1 MIHQSVLLKESID
14 LLDLKSG
21 DIFVDGTLGNGGHT
35 LEVVKRFGK
44 DIKIFAFDLDEDAIE
59 RSKDRL
65 SAFDTDITYINKNFK
80 DIYDILSEKKVSVNA
95 ILLDI
100 GLSSNQLEESKRG
113 FSFLKNEPLK
123 MTFSK
128 NKDSFDA
135 YDIVNFW
142 DEDIIK
148 IIIRQYG
155 EERFAPKIARGIVKT
170 RSISKIETTE
180 DLVNIIL
187 ASTPKF
193 YHHGK
198 IHPATKTFQALRIA
212 VNDELTNL
220 TEGLQSCYQILKKD
234 GRLSVIS
241 FHSLEDRIV
250 KKYFKSL
257 EVDKLAEKINKK
269 PVVPKDQEISEN
281 KRSRSAK
288 LRVKKKI

>member
-155 EERFAPKIARGIVKT
+155 EERFAPKIARDIVKT

>member
-14 LLDLKSG
+14 LLDIRSG
-21 DIFVDGTLGNGGHT
+21 DIFVDGTLGNGGHS
-35 LEVVKRFGK
+35 LEVAKRFGK
-44 DIKIFAFDLDEDAIE
+44 DVKIFAFDLDEDAIE
-59 RSKDRL
+59 RSKERL
-65 SAFDTDITYINKNFK
+65 STFDADITYINENFK
-80 DIYDILSEKKVSVNA
+80 NIFEVLSEKNVSA
-95 ILLDI
+95 DKILLDI
-100 GLSSNQLEESKRG
+100 GLSSNQLEDSQRG
-113 FSFLKNEPLK
+113 FSFSKTEPLK
-123 MTFSK
+123 MTFSR

-148 IIIRQYG
+148 TIIRQYG

-170 RSISKIETTE
+170 RSISKIETTD

-187 ASTPKF
+187 ANTPKF

-198 IHPATKTFQALRIA
+198 IHPATRTFQALRIA

-220 TEGLQSCYQILKKD
+220 AEGLESCYEILNKN
-234 GRLSVIS
+234 GRLAVIS

-257 EVDKLAEKINKK
+257 EENSLAKKITKK
-269 PVVPKDQEISEN
+269 PITASRQEVLEN

-288 LRVKKKI
+288 LRIIEKI